1 MVEFKNGK
9 SRQTDRID
17 KTNIEESKSMKEEI
31 VEQDHQQKVGTSS
44 LIMK

>member
-1 MVEFKNGK
+1 MVEFKNGQ

-17 KTNIEESKSMKEEI
+17 KTNIGESKSMKEEI

>member
-1 MVEFKNGK
+1 MVEFKNGQ

-31 VEQDHQQKVGTSS
+31 VDQDHQQKVGTSS
-44 LIMK
+44 LIIK